1 MNQSFEEKDTN
12 TWDERDVSE
21 FLLFNQCATYCDV
34 FLSQVIKLLLMCVF
48 CIHLIKNY
56 FQNIDG
62 KKLLNLTKGEIIHM
76 TGNKV
81 GPSLKIFDLIQKLK
95 NNSKR
100 KKYL

>member
-1 MNQSFEEKDTN
+1 MWS
-12 TWDERDVSE
+12 ERDVSE

-34 FLSQVIKLLLMCVF
+34 FLSQVISLFDMLKCLF
-48 CIHLIKNY
+48 YIYYIKNNL
-56 FQNIDG
+56 QNING
-62 KKLLNLTKGEIIHM
+62 IQLLNLTKEEIIHM

-95 NNSKR
+95 NKTKR

>member
-1 MNQSFEEKDTN
+1 MWNEK
-12 TWDERDVSE
+12 DVSE

-34 FLSQVIKLLLMCVF
+34 FLSQVISLLEDNFYTFFIF
-48 CIHLIKNY
+48 CYIKNCL
-56 FQNIDG
+56 QNIDG
-62 KKLLNLTKGEIIHM
+62 LQLLNLTKEEIIHM

-95 NNSKR
+95 NKSKK